1 MTNTAPSTGTFDA
14 PALQEVLV
22 WLGAEQETDPLR
34 HLPALRTHVVAVTA
48 MDIPAVQHLK
58 LLDLFRMRTEALTGE
73 IKPLLLDAT
82 LPIPRQ
88 LRTVALALM
97 EVHGTLASGY
107 LKVIRRAAPEK
118 LRALNFTPAHLC
130 AQGLAHLVQE
140 YEIAQLISLPASADF
155 WRCAQALYGLIR
167 TGLPTDDQTVPEVA
181 EAERSMKV
189 ILALATAQPEGFSPR
204 ETSFLADYL
213 RQQATALEIGRE
225 DRLPAEDEYWL
236 DEARGL
242 PPVAASR
249 LMPSGDRPP
258 IHFSCKP
265 LGTLA
270 HRHLTELGSGDRPES
285 LGIPGAAVLAD
296 YRSVLNRAEVR
307 WSNPPKRRISR
318 RHKGY
323 RVQVCTHLGQL
334 WQQLHGSGPDGG
346 EPLASEWL
354 IRNESAN
361 GYAIMH
367 VAGELGGIVSG
378 SAIGLRSAPDVP
390 WNICIVRWARS
401 ELADHI
407 ELGLEL
413 VAPTAEAVRVARS
426 GPDAQ
431 QPIPALRLPALPSL
445 NRAESLLTARG
456 NFRPGPFT
464 LLVDSAERLQVSDC
478 LAGQLTLHTACI
490 EIFEFDRNPAP

>member
-1 MTNTAPSTGTFDA
+1 MTNTALPIGTIDT
-14 PALQEVLV
+14 PALQDVLS
-22 WLGAEQETDPLR
+22 WLGAEQDNDPLR
-34 HLPALRTHVVAVTA
+34 HLPALRTHVVAVAA
-48 MDIPAVQHLK
+48 MDIPAVQYLK
-58 LLDLFRMRTEALTGE
+58 ILDLFRMRTEVLAGE
-73 IKPLLLDAT
+73 IKPLLLDAS
-82 LPIPRQ
+82 LPIPRH

-97 EVHGTLASGY
+97 EVYGTLANGY
-107 LKVIRRAAPEK
+107 LTAIRHAAPEK
-118 LRALNFTPAHLC
+118 LRVLNLTPAHMC

-167 TGLPTDDQTVPEVA
+167 TGLPTDGLAAPEVV

-204 ETSFLADYL
+204 ETCFLADYL
-213 RQQATALEIGRE
+213 RQQASALEIGRE
-225 DRLPAEDEYWL
+225 DRLPAEDAYWL

-249 LMPSGDRPP
+249 LMPPTSRPP

-265 LGTLA
+265 LGALA
-270 HRHLTELGSGDRPES
+270 RRHLAELGSGDRPEN
-285 LGIPGAAVLAD
+285 LGIPGTAVLAD
-296 YRSVLNRAEVR
+296 YRSVLARAEVR
-307 WSNPPKRRISR
+307 WSNPPKRRINR
-318 RHKGY
+318 RHKGS

-334 WQQLHGSGPDGG
+334 WQQLHGSGPEGV
-346 EPLASEWL
+346 EPLASEWM

-413 VAPTAEAVRVARS
+413 VAPTAEAVRIARS

-431 QPIPALRLPALPSL
+431 EPIPALRLPALPSL

-456 NFRPGPFT
+456 NFRPGLFT
-464 LLVDSAERLQVSDC
+464 LLVDSTSRLQVSDC
-478 LAGQLTLHTACI
+478 LAGQLTMHTACI
-490 EIFEFDRNPAP
+490 EIFEFVRSPAP